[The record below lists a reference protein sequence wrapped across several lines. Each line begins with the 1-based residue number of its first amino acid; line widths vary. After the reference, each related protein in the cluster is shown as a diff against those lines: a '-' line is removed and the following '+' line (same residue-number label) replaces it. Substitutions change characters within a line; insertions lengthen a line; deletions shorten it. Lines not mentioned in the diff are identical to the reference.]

1 MYPENLA
8 IKVLSIHGRIEV
20 TKVTARAYD
29 ILFTSF
35 LFFRERDMERRVL
48 EHDYMQSTVL
58 KFKEKLRKS
67 YIHNILELWKQECL
81 TWHNKC

>member
-35 LFFRERDMERRVL
+35 LFPGRGTWKEGFWNTTICKVQSLNLRRNS
-48 EHDYMQSTVL
+48 ENPIYTI
-58 KFKEKLRKS
+58 FWS
-67 YIHNILELWKQECL
+67 YE
-81 TWHNKC
+81 NKNA

>member
-20 TKVTARAYD
+20 TKVIARAYD

-58 KFKEKLRKS
+58 KFKEKLRNS
-67 YIHNILELWKQECL
+67 YIHNILEL
-81 TWHNKC
+81 